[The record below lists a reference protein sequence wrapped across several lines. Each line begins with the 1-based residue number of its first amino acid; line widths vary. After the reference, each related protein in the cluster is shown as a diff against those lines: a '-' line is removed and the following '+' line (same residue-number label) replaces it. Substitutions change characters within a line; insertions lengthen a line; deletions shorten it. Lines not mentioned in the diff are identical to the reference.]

1 MDKNEDVKASIRQII
16 TESIQNEMN
25 DTPDGS
31 VVFNIQR
38 YIDGLLGEGKK
49 NPSLMSYLMRY
60 DERIKHGGKQFMMFE
75 SFGTGLRQFS
85 TGNKNVKEVLKK
97 MDNILDENFTELCG
111 FKLIE
116 DINDEYVRESV
127 RESYNRY
134 IAEPCDET
142 RNELLEEIDNLRNF
156 NPGLADMFIV
166 NITETAN
173 ERPYLFGG
181 EVVNEQ
187 QQAEIE
193 RKRDEFKQKKLTNN
207 IFKKVERYIDQRLN
221 ESEIKK
227 NHINEK
233 FSLTGIANHNG
244 LNLAKRIKSV
254 LASDAGN
261 NDKLKNVL
269 SEYANAL
276 ANGAYE
282 ERLYETL
289 LQNTSMYNYLLP
301 VDKMRKDIKKVVEK
315 NQESIALTKLLEEMR
330 DSYSSYI
337 YVELIQEDVARYVL
351 NPNATNRVQL
361 RNALMPYA
369 HDPYIS
375 AMFDV
380 IYQSDSIKANSI
392 SEKAISIKEE
402 IDIIRQ
408 NATVSP
414 IYTPVQYI
422 RENESIFNVNG
433 QYFVKKGNIMS
444 VLDKKYISHLD
455 ERFVE
460 LCHLVNDPHVHICD
474 DHIDLIGTDYSATI
488 YEGYV
493 DINGYKED
501 RESLRR
507 LDEMCI
513 KYDNYDTNFYIMCSC
528 LLENFNNIARIDWA
542 KHISLNSNTDITA
555 DLFKLDE
562 NIYMATHNN
571 ALMKHT
577 FYRNVN
583 PIFCKNTLNEHMGIN
598 VSSLFGDLL
607 PNQDKI
613 ILRLNE
619 TKNEYEKSIEEYT
632 QAIEDLKAAKEEA
645 TTDEIKKEITDMID
659 DSKQKLKDIKDE
671 YKQWQ
676 KDNDEALAT
685 KKSDDDDEED
695 DENTKT
701 ETSNEPVSADEAEA
715 MKDELSQPV
724 QKVTGD
730 EDIEIPAGY
739 DGSTADG
746 EYDADDATGEI
757 SDAEFDDY
765 LDGAGSG
772 NAEEDG
778 VTDADTAAINS
789 LATQYGGDDE
799 PAEDTDSVSDQEVDD
814 IVNDIEDGSDATDDE
829 EFQEVDTEDVDNLDD
844 EPAETEVDAEELGD
858 EYVDGDDIFD
868 ETDEEGNDE
877 ISDEPAAEDVPSD
890 EDIII
895 GDDFGEEN
903 NDNLAGMET
912 VDAETG
918 ETDEE
923 GSEATDIFGGDVEDP
938 IDLNKEV
945 DTELFNPHV
954 ETPDYSIVNVM
965 FDGNV
970 KNSTVMKS
978 GTVLVLKPVITADGS
993 KDVENVEIKFYLS
1006 GDDNTP
1012 ILDMNEKMSTSMY
1025 NSIINAITSH
1035 PQYADVCANGV
1046 TVSSADAVV
1055 TDDIKTVDAGGNDDD
1070 WENEYIEDGNDED
1083 KGIFTIGD
1091 EEDTDDDV
1099 NFDIDTDEVD
1109 AAAGIENDD
1118 DNLPPADVDDTETIE
1133 IDDNGDEDLEI
1144 DGLDDEDDFDFG
1156 DIFGDLG
1163 DDVDAVDAVDASVD
1177 TATDPVDTY
1186 TDAEGTEIEVPAEK
1200 IGNASDDEA
1209 EDADENIELDDVIPE
1224 SYKRRRSGKRINEK
1238 RSILSIKKVRK

>member
-16 TESIQNEMN
+16 TESIQNELN

-38 YIDGLLGEGKK
+38 YIDGLLGEGKR
-49 NPSLMSYLMRY
+49 NPDLMSYLMRY

-75 SFGTGLRQFS
+75 SFGTGLRQFA
-85 TGNKNVKEVLKK
+85 TGNKNVKTVLKK
-97 MDNILDENFTELCG
+97 MDSILDENFTELCG

-116 DINDEYVRESV
+116 DINDDYVRESV

-142 RNELLEEIDNLRNF
+142 RSELLEEIDNLRNF
-156 NPGLADMFIV
+156 NPALADMFIV

-173 ERPYLFGG
+173 ERPQLFGG
-181 EVVNEQ
+181 DAVNEQ
-187 QQAEIE
+187 QQAELA
-193 RKRDEFKQKKLTNN
+193 RKREEFKQQKLTNN
-207 IFKKVERYIDQRLN
+207 IFKKVERYIDNKLN
-221 ESEIKK
+221 EDEIKK
-227 NHINEK
+227 AHINEK
-233 FSLTGIANHNG
+233 FSLNGIANHNG
-244 LNLAKRIKSV
+244 LNLSKRIKSV
-254 LASDAGN
+254 LSSDAGSN
-261 NDKLKNVL
+261 EKLKNVL

-315 NQESIALTKLLEEMR
+315 NQESIALTKLLEEMK

-433 QYFVKKGNIMS
+433 QYFVKKGNNIS
-444 VLDKKYISHLD
+444 VLDKKYIGHLD

-460 LCHLVNDPHVHICD
+460 LCHLVNDPHVHIFD
-474 DHIDLIGTDYSATI
+474 DHIVLAGTDYTATI

-513 KYDNYDTNFYIMCSC
+513 KYENYDTNFYIMCSC

-542 KHISLNSNTDITA
+542 KHISLNSNADITA

-619 TKNEYEKSIEEYT
+619 TKNEYEKSIDDYT
-632 QAIEDLKAAKEEA
+632 KAIEDLQDAKKEA
-645 TTDEIKKEITDMID
+645 TTEDIKKELDDMIA

-671 YKQWQ
+671 YKEWQ
-676 KDNDEALAT
+676 KENDEALAT
-685 KKSDDDDEED
+685 KKSEDEEDEED
-695 DENTKT
+695 DANTKT
-701 ETSNEPVSADEAEA
+701 ETSNEPLDADEVEA

-724 QKVTGD
+724 QKTVGTD
-730 EDIEIPAGY
+730 DDIEIPAGY
-739 DGSTADG
+739 DDTE
-746 EYDADDATGEI
+746 EYDVDDASGEI
-757 SDAEFDDY
+757 SDDEFDDY
-765 LDGAGSG
+765 LDGAGSA
-772 NAEEDG
+772 NADAEG

-789 LATQYGGDDE
+789 LATQYPDDGE
-799 PAEDTDSVSDQEVDD
+799 AGSDSVSDDDIDD
-814 IVNDIEDGSDATDDE
+814 IVNDVEAEPETTDDE
-829 EFQEVDTEDVDNLDD
+829 EFAEVDTEDVDNLDD
-844 EPAETEVDAEELGD
+844 EDTDADAGLDAEELAD
-858 EYVDGDDIFD
+858 DYVEGDDIFD
-868 ETDEEGNDE
+868 ETEDSDDEA
-877 ISDEPAAEDVPSD
+877 ISDTPAEEDVPSD

-903 NDNLAGMET
+903 NDNLDGMET

-918 ETDEE
+918 EVDDE
-923 GSEATDIFGGDVEDP
+923 GSAATDLFGGDVKDP

-945 DTELFNPHV
+945 DAELFNPNI

-965 FDGNV
+965 FDGNI
-970 KNSTVMKS
+970 KNSTMMKS
-978 GTVLVLKPVITADGS
+978 GSVLVLKPVVSADGTKS
-993 KDVENVEIKFYLS
+993 VENVEIKFYLS
-1006 GDDNTP
+1006 GENNTP
-1012 ILDMNEKMSTSMY
+1012 ILDMKEAMSTSMY
-1025 NSIINAITSH
+1025 NSVVNAITSH

-1046 TVSSADAVV
+1046 TVSAADAVV
-1055 TDDIKTVDAGGNDDD
+1055 TDDIKTVDAAGDDSD
-1070 WENEYIEDGNDED
+1070 WEKEYIEDGNDED
-1083 KGIFTIGD
+1083 RGIFTIGD
-1091 EEDTDDDV
+1091 EDDAVEGDDD
-1099 NFDIDTDEVD
+1099 FDIDTDEVD
-1109 AAAGIENDD
+1109 AAAGIEDD
-1118 DNLPPADVDDTETIE
+1118 VDDVLPPADEDDTDTLEVDDS
-1133 IDDNGDEDLEI
+1133 GDEDLEI
-1144 DGLDDEDDFDFG
+1144 DGLSDDDFDFG

-1163 DDVDAVDAVDASVD
+1163 DDLDSSVD
-1177 TATDPVDTY
+1177 SDPVDTY
-1186 TDAEGTEIEVPAEK
+1186 TDAEGTEIEVPAK
-1200 IGNASDDEA
+1200 NVGNADDEDKD
-1209 EDADENIELDDVIPE
+1209 EDEIEIEDDVIPE
-1224 SYKRRRSGKRINEK
+1224 SYKRRRSGNRINEK
-1238 RSILSIKKVRK
+1238 KSILSIRKVKK